1 MTLSFRRV
9 RRMDLM
15 LPKSRR
21 ASVRVNVF
29 DKQPSDRLPDS
40 FSEGAVLLTHLRDK
54 GVLERVCELLKVP
67 RQGGYQGI
75 DIFLFF
81 MHYFAGHS
89 DKGLMACSDALHSHR
104 SRLAALGERLH
115 IPTCSSVSRYLD
127 AVPEDATEALDLY
140 LLLEASGGCT
150 LLSEPAVTARDGL
163 GAGWHVFDL
172 DPTSKVLRQRALP
185 EGESLPTARRRAIE
199 ALAGYFG
206 RKRGELKI
214 SRTTL
219 QHAGSGLWLGM
230 WTAPGNGDWRN
241 YSHKAIARVR
251 EVCTTAG
258 LCYERALIRVD
269 GEGGNTPFITGCQEA
284 GLHYLTRLAAY
295 ELFDMP
301 AICMYLNA
309 AVWHEVEDSGSG
321 PKRYAVDLG
330 RIQLP
335 CSPRTLREDGTPF
348 APVMSRVVVARYR
361 SETGR
366 GAGRLLDGW
375 NYELF
380 ATDLE
385 AEAYVAPEVVTHPLR
400 INTVD
405 GAARRIGSG
414 RRTASWDWI
423 GYTAT
428 ISHLH

>member
-1 MTLSFRRV
+1 MGSQERGEFTSPVTPFRPAGWSFRFV
-9 RRMDLM
+9 
-15 LPKSRR
+15 
-21 ASVRVNVF
+21 
-29 DKQPSDRLPDS
+29 
-40 FSEGAVLLTHLRDK
+40 
-54 GVLERVCELLKVP
+54 
-67 RQGGYQGI
+67 
-75 DIFLFF
+75 
-81 MHYFAGHS
+81 
-89 DKGLMACSDALHSHR
+89 
-104 SRLAALGERLH
+104 
-115 IPTCSSVSRYLD
+115 
-127 AVPEDATEALDLY
+127 
-140 LLLEASGGCT
+140 
-150 LLSEPAVTARDGL
+150 
-163 GAGWHVFDL
+163 
-172 DPTSKVLRQRALP
+172 
-185 EGESLPTARRRAIE
+185 
-199 ALAGYFG
+199 G

-241 YSHKAIARVR
+241 YRHKAIARVR

-284 GLHYLTRLAAY
+284 GLRCLTRITAY
-295 ELFDMP
+295 EHLDIP
-301 AICMYLNA
+301 AICLHLNA

-348 APVMSRVVVARYR
+348 APVMSRVVVARYC

-366 GAGRLLDGW
+366 GAGRWLDGW

-385 AEAYVAPEVVTHPLR
+385 AEAYVAPEVVTHPPKL
-400 INTVD
+400 NTAD

-414 RRTASWDWI
+414 RRTTSWDWI

-428 ISHLH
+428 ISHLY